1 MIKVFRYS
9 ILLLI
14 LGFCSVSMANA
25 TDSKKEKAISGMPIF
40 IDTRLMVLAHPLFN
54 AFDPKTQRFKGTS
67 SESFQEDFDSRLDF
81 IQKTK
86 DLGEELL
93 KSSEKL
99 KEKLKG
105 VPFKDRI
112 NVEREFILE
121 KKLKESKLE
130 SMKRRI
136 YLSRLVPTKDGLTP
150 YEAIYPQCRDLAEAI
165 KKVTDL
171 LKAKYKTEVVID
183 VANILPFA
191 AKQKVIQP
199 ELRRTNILK
208 DAYQKESNTSQ
219 EELSNFIRAADSY
232 WAAKLGMNVD
242 IIPVGAKDVRLEA
255 IKLMEE
261 EGKGYKLWNW
271 KE

>member
-1 MIKVFRYS
+1 MIKLFKYS
-9 ILLLI
+9 ILLL
-14 LGFCSVSMANA
+14 LLVFFSVSMTNA
-25 TDSKKEKAISGMPIF
+25 AESNTEKAISGMPIF
-40 IDTRLMVLAHPLFN
+40 IDTRLMVMAHPLFK

-67 SESFQEDFDSRLDF
+67 SESFQEDFGSRLDF

-93 KSSEKL
+93 KSPEKL

-112 NVEREFILE
+112 NVEREFLLE
-121 KKLKESKLE
+121 KKMKESKLE
-130 SMKRRI
+130 SMKRRV

-150 YEAIYPQCRDLAEAI
+150 YESIYPQCRDLAEAI
-165 KKVTDL
+165 KKVTNL
-171 LKAKYKTEVVID
+171 LKEKYKTEIVID

-191 AKQKVIQP
+191 AKQKVVQP
-199 ELRRTNILK
+199 ELRKKIMNK
-208 DAYQKESNTSQ
+208 AYQKQSNVSQ
-219 EELSNFIRAADSY
+219 EELSDFMRAANSY
-232 WAAKLGMNVD
+232 WAAKLGMDAD

-255 IKLMEE
+255 VKLMEE

-271 KE
+271 QE